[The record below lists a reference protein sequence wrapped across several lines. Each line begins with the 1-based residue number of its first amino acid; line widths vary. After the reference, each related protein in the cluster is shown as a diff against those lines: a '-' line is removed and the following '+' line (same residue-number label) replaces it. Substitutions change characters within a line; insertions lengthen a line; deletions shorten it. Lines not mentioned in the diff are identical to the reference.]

1 MSDLSTTPPEGYD
14 SEGYPIPTA
23 TQPDSE
29 AMRAEMLKIYP
40 QKTRRK
46 REKQLLTNN
55 PETPPEIGANTR
67 TIPGIITQRGCTYA
81 GCRGVV
87 IGPIHDILHI
97 THGPVGCSYY
107 SWLTRRNLA
116 RPKPDQPI
124 NFLQYCMT
132 TDMQEED
139 IVFGGEK
146 KLAAAIREAYAMFK
160 PKAIAVYSTCPVG
173 LIGDDVHAVCRQA
186 KAELGINIFGF
197 SCEGYKGVSQSAG
210 HHIANNGVFKHMVGL
225 NDEPDKEKF
234 RINVL
239 GEYNIGGDAWEI
251 DTVLKKCGIHVT
263 ATLSGD
269 ISYEQITKCHTAD
282 LNVVL
287 CHRSIN
293 YMAEMME
300 TKFGVPWIK
309 ANFTGAEQ
317 TSKSLRKIGKYFDDK
332 QLIDRIEE
340 VIAQEMAALKPV
352 QEEMRKRLQG
362 KTAAMFVGG
371 SRAHHYQ
378 HLFKDVGMLTV
389 AAGYEFAHRDDYE
402 GRKVLPT
409 IKIDAD
415 SRNIEEIEVE
425 ADPKRFV
432 PRKTPEQLEALKAGG
447 FNFKDYDG
455 MMVEM
460 KKSTLVIDDISHHE
474 MEKLIELYKPDIICS
489 GIKDKFVIEKL
500 GVPCK
505 QLHSYDYGGP
515 YTAYTGAANFYK
527 ELDRMINTKVWKLI
541 TPSWKKPADPTI
553 AMGKGIDSPTNKT
566 IREVVAGM
574 AKAWKPQKSAPASS
588 AEG

>member
-1 MSDLSTTPPEGYD
+1 MSELFETPSEGFD
-14 SEGYPIPTA
+14 SEGFPIPAA
-23 TQPDSE
+23 TQPDSME
-29 AMRAEMLKIYP
+29 MRAKMLEIYP
-40 QKTRRK
+40 PKTRKK
-46 REKQLLTNN
+46 REKQLLAND
-55 PETPPEIGANTR
+55 PENPPEIGANTR

-116 RPKPDQPI
+116 RIKPGQPI
-124 NFLQYCMT
+124 NYLQYQMT
-132 TDMQEED
+132 TDMMEEE
-139 IVFGGEK
+139 IIFGGEK
-146 KLAAAIREAYAMFK
+146 KLAAAIREAYAIFK
-160 PKAIAVYSTCPVG
+160 PKAIAVYATCPVG
-173 LIGDDVHAVCRQA
+173 LIGDDIHTVCRLA
-186 KAELGINIFGF
+186 KEELGINVFGF

-225 NDEPDKEKF
+225 LDEPDPQQF

-251 DTVLKKCGIHVT
+251 DQLLQKCGIHVT

-269 ISYEQITKCHTAD
+269 ISYEQICKSHTAD
-282 LNVVL
+282 LNVVM

-293 YMAEMME
+293 YMSEMME
-300 TKFGVPWIK
+300 TKFGIPWIK
-309 ANFTGAEQ
+309 VNFIGAEQ
-317 TSKSLRKIGKYFDDK
+317 TAKSLRKIAKFFDDK
-332 QLIDRIEE
+332 KLIDRVEE
-340 VIAQEMAALKPV
+340 VIAQEMAALRPV
-352 QEEMRKRLQG
+352 IADVKSRLQG

-378 HLFKDVGMLTV
+378 HLFKDVGMLTI

-402 GRKVLPT
+402 GRVVLPS

-425 ADPKRFV
+425 ADEKRYQ

-447 FNFKDYDG
+447 FSFKDYDG

-474 MEKLIELYKPDIICS
+474 MEKLILEYKPDIIGS
-489 GIKDKFVIEKL
+489 GIKDKYVIEKF

-515 YTAYTGAANFYK
+515 YAAFTGAANFYK
-527 ELDRMINTKVWKLI
+527 EIDRMIGSKVWKLV
-541 TPSWKKPADPTI
+541 TPSWKKPDTEKFGA
-553 AMGKGIDSPTNKT
+553 GLESESNKA

-574 AKAWKPQKSAPASS
+574 AKAWKPKAKATEEVG
-588 AEG
+588 A